1 MACRVRLL
9 ALSAVMASICLP
21 VAAQS
26 IPSLVGTWKGTP
38 NAVHVGTNPYRATGQ
53 PGVNFS
59 ANPLEVAYT
68 ITEQKDNRFAGEL
81 SGGNVKETFLGA
93 LQPDNKGGIML
104 DSDGQYSFTLRD
116 PNTMDVC
123 YSHLNPTSRVVACW
137 MMTRSQ

>member
-26 IPSLVGTWKGTP
+26 IPSLVGTWKGTSRPVHLGPTP
-38 NAVHVGTNPYRATGQ
+38 NRPAGQTGVSF
-53 PGVNFS
+53 GVN
-59 ANPLEVAYT
+59 PVEYTYT

-81 SGGNVKETFLGA
+81 SGGNVKETLLGA

-104 DSDGQYSFTLRD
+104 DLDGEHSFTLRD

-123 YSHLNPTSRVVACW
+123 YRHLNPTSRVVACW